1 MLFYLKLI
9 YIIEAA
15 ILNYLKPQKSKSVF
29 GNYIEN
35 YTMHIKIENLNKVYR
50 GGNYAVKKLNL
61 EIPNGMFGLLGPN
74 GAGKS
79 TLMRILVTLMK
90 PSSGKVTVNDMDLAK
105 NRREIRSMLGYLPQD
120 FSFFSKLKTYEF
132 LDYAARLAGMRN
144 SAARRTA
151 VEQMLDEV
159 GLFEA
164 RDRNAN
170 KLSGGMKRRLGI
182 AQALINDPKIIVVDE
197 PTTGLD
203 PEERIRFRNLLSTI
217 STRDVI
223 IILSTHIVGDISSTC
238 DNMALLNEGSLAF
251 TGSPE
256 DLVKEAEGHVWQI
269 KATEKEYLEINERF
283 PVISTIPIDGGW
295 EVQVVANDINGY
307 FGEQIAP
314 NLEHA
319 YVHFMENNLNQWSK
333 A

>member
-1 MLFYLKLI
+1 M
-9 YIIEAA
+9 
-15 ILNYLKPQKSKSVF
+15 Q
-29 GNYIEN
+29 
-35 YTMHIKIENLNKVYR
+35 IKIENLNKIYK
-50 GGNYAVKKLNL
+50 GGSYALKNLNL

-90 PSSGKVTVNDMDLAK
+90 PTSGRVLVNELDLAK

-132 LDYAARLAGMRN
+132 LDYAARLAGMKN
-144 SAARRTA
+144 SAKRRMA
-151 VEQMLDEV
+151 VEQMLEEV

-164 RDRNAN
+164 RDRNAI

-182 AQALINDPKIIVVDE
+182 AQALINDPKIIIVDE

-223 IILSTHIVGDISSTC
+223 IILSTHIVGDISSSC
-238 DNMALLNEGSLAF
+238 DNMALLNQGKLAF
-251 TGSPE
+251 AGSPE
-256 DLVKEAEGHVWQI
+256 QLIKEAEGYVWLI
-269 KATEKEYLEINERF
+269 KATEKEYLEINEKY

-295 EVQVVANDINGY
+295 EVQVVASEINGY
-307 FGEQIAP
+307 YGERIRP

-319 YVHFMENNLNQWSK
+319 YVHFMENKLNQWTK
-333 A
+333 V

>member
-1 MLFYLKLI
+1 V
-9 YIIEAA
+9 E
-15 ILNYLKPQKSKSVF
+15 
-29 GNYIEN
+29 
-35 YTMHIKIENLNKVYR
+35 IKIENLNKIYDN
-50 GGNYAVKKLNL
+50 GNYAIKDLNL

-90 PSSGKVTVNDMDLAK
+90 PSNGKVTVNGQLDLSK

-132 LDYAARLAGMRN
+132 LDYTARLAGMKN
-144 SAARRTA
+144 SVTRKTA
-151 VEQMLDEV
+151 VDHMLEEV
-159 GLFEA
+159 GLYEA

-182 AQALINDPKIIVVDE
+182 AQALINNPKIIIVDE

-203 PEERIRFRNLLSTI
+203 PEERIRFRNLLSNI
-217 STRDVI
+217 STQDVI

-238 DNMALLNEGSLAF
+238 DKMALLNKGELAF
-251 TGSPE
+251 SGSPE
-256 DLVKEAEGHVWQI
+256 QLVKEAKGNVWLI
-269 KATEKEYLEINERF
+269 NATETEYLEINEKF
-283 PVISTIPIDGGW
+283 PVISTIPIEGGW
-295 EVQVVANDINGY
+295 EVQVVAPEINGY
-307 FGEQIAP
+307 YGTQIEP

-319 YVHFMENNLNQWSK
+319 YVHFMENKLNQW
-333 A
+333 

>member
-1 MLFYLKLI
+1 
-9 YIIEAA
+9 
-15 ILNYLKPQKSKSVF
+15 
-29 GNYIEN
+29 
-35 YTMHIKIENLNKVYR
+35 MHIKIENLNKIYR
-50 GGNYAVKKLNL
+50 GGKYAVKNLNL

-90 PSSGKVTVNDMDLAK
+90 PSSGRVTINDLDLAK
-105 NRREIRSMLGYLPQD
+105 NRKEIRSMLGYLPQD

-132 LDYAARLAGMRN
+132 LDYAARLAGMKN
-144 SAARRTA
+144 GAARHTA
-151 VEQMLDEV
+151 VDQMLEEV

-182 AQALINDPKIIVVDE
+182 AQALINEPKIIIVDE

-238 DNMALLNEGSLAF
+238 DNMALLNNGELAF
-251 TGSPE
+251 SGSPE
-256 DLVKEAEGHVWQI
+256 ELVKEAEGNVWQI
-269 KATEKEYLEINERF
+269 EATEAEYLQINEKF

-295 EVQVVANDINGY
+295 EVQVVANDITGF
-307 FGEQIAP
+307 FGKPIAP

-319 YVHFMENNLNQWSK
+319 YVHFMENKLNQWTT

>member
-1 MLFYLKLI
+1 
-9 YIIEAA
+9 
-15 ILNYLKPQKSKSVF
+15 
-29 GNYIEN
+29 
-35 YTMHIKIENLNKVYR
+35 MHIKIENLNKIYK
-50 GGNYAVKKLNL
+50 GGNYAIKNLNL
-61 EIPNGMFGLLGPN
+61 EISNGMFGLLGPN

-90 PSSGKVTVNDMDLAK
+90 PTNGRVTVNDTLDLAK

-132 LDYAARLAGMRN
+132 LDYAARLAGMKN
-144 SAARRTA
+144 AAARRSA
-151 VEQMLDEV
+151 VEQMLEEV

-182 AQALINDPKIIVVDE
+182 AQALINDPKIIIVDE

-203 PEERIRFRNLLSTI
+203 PEERIRFRNLLSNL
-217 STRDVI
+217 STRDII
-223 IILSTHIVGDISSTC
+223 IILSTHIVSDISSTC
-238 DNMALLNEGSLAF
+238 DNMALLNKGQLAF
-251 TGSPE
+251 AGSPE
-256 DLVKEAEGHVWQI
+256 QLVKEAEGNVWLIQ
-269 KATEKEYLEINERF
+269 ATEEEYLEINEKY
-283 PVISTIPIDGGW
+283 PVISTIPTAGGW
-295 EVQVVANDINGY
+295 EVQVVSENIDGYNGL
-307 FGEQIAP
+307 QIAP

-319 YVHFMENNLNQWSK
+319 YVHFMENILNQWSN

>member
-1 MLFYLKLI
+1 
-9 YIIEAA
+9 
-15 ILNYLKPQKSKSVF
+15 
-29 GNYIEN
+29 
-35 YTMHIKIENLNKVYR
+35 MHIKIENLNKIYK
-50 GGNYAVKKLNL
+50 GGNYAIKNLNL

-90 PSSGKVTVNDMDLAK
+90 PTNGRVTVNDTLDLAK

-132 LDYAARLAGMRN
+132 LDYAARLAGMK
-144 SAARRTA
+144 SASARRSA
-151 VEQMLDEV
+151 VEQMLEEV

-182 AQALINDPKIIVVDE
+182 AQALINDPKIIIVDE

-203 PEERIRFRNLLSTI
+203 PEERIRFRNLLSNL

-238 DNMALLNEGSLAF
+238 DNMALLNKGQLAF
-251 TGSPE
+251 AGSPE
-256 DLVKEAEGHVWQI
+256 QLVKEAEGNVWLIQ
-269 KATEKEYLEINERF
+269 ATEQEYLEINEKY
-283 PVISTIPIDGGW
+283 PVISTIPTAGGW
-295 EVQVVANDINGY
+295 EVQVVSEDINGY
-307 FGEQIAP
+307 NGVPIAP

-319 YVHFMENNLNQWSK
+319 YVHFMENNLNLWSN

>member
-1 MLFYLKLI
+1 
-9 YIIEAA
+9 
-15 ILNYLKPQKSKSVF
+15 VD
-29 GNYIEN
+29 
-35 YTMHIKIENLNKVYR
+35 IKIENLNKVYK
-50 GGNYAVKKLNL
+50 GGSYAIKNLNL

-90 PSSGKVTVNDMDLAK
+90 PSSGKVTINGTLDLAK

-132 LDYAARLAGMRN
+132 LDYAARLAGMKN
-144 SAARRTA
+144 GATRRTA
-151 VEQMLDEV
+151 VELMLEEV

-182 AQALINDPKIIVVDE
+182 AQALINDPKIIIVDE

-217 STRDVI
+217 STRDVT

-238 DNMALLNEGSLAF
+238 DNMALLNKGNLAF
-251 TGSPE
+251 AGSPE
-256 DLVKEAEGHVWQI
+256 QLVKEAEGFVWLI
-269 KATEKEYLEINERF
+269 KATEKEYLEINEKY

-295 EVQVVANDINGY
+295 EVQVVAENINGY
-307 FGEQIAP
+307 YGEPIAP

-319 YVHFMENNLNQWSK
+319 YVHFMENKLQSWTN

>member
-1 MLFYLKLI
+1 
-9 YIIEAA
+9 
-15 ILNYLKPQKSKSVF
+15 V
-29 GNYIEN
+29 
-35 YTMHIKIENLNKVYR
+35 HIKIENLNKVYPN
-50 GGNYAVKKLNL
+50 GNYALKNLNL

-90 PSSGKVTVNDMDLAK
+90 PSSGKVTFDGYDLAK
-105 NRREIRSMLGYLPQD
+105 NRKQIRSMLGYLPQD

-132 LDYAARLAGMRN
+132 LDYTARLSGMKN
-144 SAARRTA
+144 GAARRTA
-151 VEQMLDEV
+151 VDQMLEEV
-159 GLFEA
+159 GLYEA

-182 AQALINDPKIIVVDE
+182 AQALINDPKIIIVDE

-203 PEERIRFRNLLSTI
+203 PEERIRFRNLLSNI
-217 STRDVI
+217 STRDVV

-238 DNMALLNEGSLAF
+238 DNMALLNRGSLAF
-251 TGSPE
+251 AGSPE
-256 DLVKEAEGHVWQI
+256 ELVKEAEGHVWLIQ
-269 KATEKEYLEINERF
+269 ATEAEYLEINEKY
-283 PVISTIPIDGGW
+283 PVISTIPSEAGW
-295 EVQVVANDINGY
+295 DVQVVADDVNGFY
-307 FGEQIAP
+307 GKQIAP

-319 YVHFMENNLNQWSK
+319 YVHFMENKLNQWSK

>member
-1 MLFYLKLI
+1 
-9 YIIEAA
+9 
-15 ILNYLKPQKSKSVF
+15 
-29 GNYIEN
+29 
-35 YTMHIKIENLNKVYR
+35 MHIKIENLNKVYS
-50 GGNYAVKKLNL
+50 GGNYAVKNLNL

-90 PSSGKVTVNDMDLAK
+90 PSSGKVTVNGMDLAK

-132 LDYAARLAGMRN
+132 LDYAARLAGMKN
-144 SAARRTA
+144 SAARKSA
-151 VEQMLDEV
+151 VDQMLEEV

-170 KLSGGMKRRLGI
+170 NLSGGMKRRLGI

-217 STRDVI
+217 SARDVI

-238 DNMALLNEGSLAF
+238 YNMALLNNGKLAF
-251 TGSPE
+251 AGSPE
-256 DLVKEAEGHVWQI
+256 ELVKEAEGNVWQI
-269 KATEKEYLEINERF
+269 EATEAEYLQINEKF

-295 EVQVVANDINGY
+295 EVQVVSNDITGY
-307 FGEQIAP
+307 QGKPIAP

-319 YVHFMENNLNQWSK
+319 YVHFMENKLNKWK
-333 A
+333 TA

>member
-1 MLFYLKLI
+1 
-9 YIIEAA
+9 
-15 ILNYLKPQKSKSVF
+15 V
-29 GNYIEN
+29 
-35 YTMHIKIENLNKVYR
+35 HIKIENLNKIYT
-50 GGNYAVKKLNL
+50 GGSYAIKNLNL
-61 EIPNGMFGLLGPN
+61 DIPNGMFGLLGPN

-90 PSSGKVTVNDMDLAK
+90 PTNGKVYFNDLELSK

-132 LDYAARLAGMRN
+132 LDYTARLSGMKN
-144 SAARRTA
+144 GTARRNA
-151 VEQMLDEV
+151 VDQMLEEV

-182 AQALINDPKIIVVDE
+182 AQALINDPQVIIVDE

-238 DNMALLNEGSLAF
+238 DKMALLNRGNLAF

-256 DLVKEAEGHVWQI
+256 QLVKEAEGNVWQI
-269 KATEKEYLEINERF
+269 QATEAEYLEINEKY

-295 EVQVVANDINGY
+295 EVQVVSEEINGY
-307 FGEQIAP
+307 QGKQIAP

-319 YVHFMENNLNQWSK
+319 YVHFMENKLNQWSN

>member
-1 MLFYLKLI
+1 M
-9 YIIEAA
+9 
-15 ILNYLKPQKSKSVF
+15 N
-29 GNYIEN
+29 
-35 YTMHIKIENLNKVYR
+35 IKIENLNKIYK
-50 GGNYAVKKLNL
+50 GGSYALKNLNL
-61 EIPNGMFGLLGPN
+61 DIPNGMFGLLGPN

-90 PSSGKVTVNDMDLAK
+90 PTNGKVTVNDTLDLAK
-105 NRREIRSMLGYLPQD
+105 NRREIRAMLGYLPQD

-132 LDYAARLAGMRN
+132 LDYTARLAGMKN
-144 SAARRTA
+144 GSVRRTA
-151 VEQMLDEV
+151 VEQMLEEV

-182 AQALINDPKIIVVDE
+182 AQALINNPQIIIVDE

-238 DNMALLNEGSLAF
+238 DNMALLNKGKLAF
-251 TGSPE
+251 VGSPE
-256 DLVKEAEGHVWQI
+256 QLVKEAEGNVWLI
-269 KATEKEYLEINERF
+269 KATEKEYLEINEKY
-283 PVISTIPIDGGW
+283 PVIATIPIDGGW
-295 EVQVVANDINGY
+295 EVQVVTPEINGY
-307 FGEQIAP
+307 YGHQINP

-319 YVHFMENNLNQWSK
+319 YVHFMENKLNQWSNV
-333 A
+333 